1 MRSSL
6 TLASRV
12 TLFALIAISLVG
24 CAHTRRDDLW
34 FQHLGVRPDE
44 PKVTTSKAPCDAYE
58 EYAAYA
64 QQLQE
69 AYHSRATQNRFWIYA
84 AGILG
89 LGAAAASGGLAAAA
103 AGATTIALVAISGGF
118 AAGTFAAINNTEL
131 ANIYTIAANK
141 IDTILVQA
149 QRQRSVDPS
158 PVGCSAAWGTLTDG
172 VSEARTLLELAR
184 TNNAAGALI
193 RAKEEQKILARL
205 IESVEEANPTRVT
218 VSASIS
224 DIQPP
229 ALSTLGQPDPATTRN
244 VTLTVSNVQLDRV
257 APADIKVVIGSS
269 DPIST
274 RVTKT
279 DEFTYKV
286 DFRAPD
292 TPPNPPQLIYPVTL
306 LVGKSK
312 ERVTSKG
319 TLAYP

>member
-12 TLFALIAISLVG
+12 TLFALIGISLVG
-24 CAHTRRDDLW
+24 CAHSRRGDLW

-44 PKVTTSKAPCDAYE
+44 PKVAIAGGTTGTPAKTVCDVYV

-118 AAGTFAAINNTEL
+118 AAGTFAAIDNSEL
-131 ANIYTIAANK
+131 AKVYTIAANK
-141 IDTILVQA
+141 IEATVLDADRQ
-149 QRQRSVDPS
+149 QRAASTPPDA
-158 PVGCSAAWGTLTDG
+158 GCAAALGVLKDG
-172 VSEARTLLELAR
+172 VSEARTMLELAR
-184 TNNAAGALI
+184 TNNAVLALI
-193 RAKEEQKILARL
+193 RAKEEQKALARL

-218 VSASIS
+218 LSASITRI
-224 DIQPP
+224 DQ
-229 ALSTLGQPDPATTRN
+229 TTFPD
-244 VTLTVSNVQLDRV
+244 VVLTVSNIQLDRV
-257 APADIKVVIGSS
+257 APADIKVMIGSA
-269 DPIST
+269 DPISP
-274 RVTKT
+274 RVSKT
-279 DEFTYKV
+279 DEFTYSV
-286 DFRAPD
+286 QFRAPD
-292 TPPNPPQLIYPVTL
+292 NAPNPPQKEYPVTL

-312 ERVTSKG
+312 QSVTSKDKL
-319 TLAYP
+319 TYP